1 MKGGG
6 RRHHGLAHDGRW
18 QRTGRRNHGL
28 ARDGRWQCHGRPR
41 HHGLSHDGR
50 PTTDGLRTHLG
61 HDRRRAG
68 RGRSRPRRQEGE
80 RQATTHGGLVAEVR
94 RAGRGRGRPRL
105 RAGLELG
112 PEEAWRRTGRR
123 GAARRER
130 ERQAT
135 TTLEEGPRTHLRRRR
150 QGTSPDPW
158 RPQGRVL
165 STGDQRKKNERDRP
179 ERTRVLDGRIQ
190 CDLTKG
196 YFGLFM

>member
-80 RQATTHGGLVAEVR
+80 RHRGGA
-94 RAGRGRGRPRL
+94 
-105 RAGLELG
+105 
-112 PEEAWRRTGRR
+112 AWSRR
-123 GAARRER
+123 GPPTP
-130 ERQAT
+130 T
-135 TTLEEGPRTHLRRRR
+135 TSVKLLVPSNFSPCRTPVKNQQDPGKPSPGSTVASRCKL
-150 QGTSPDPW
+150 QSKICTSMTINWPKPMYT
-158 RPQGRVL
+158 
-165 STGDQRKKNERDRP
+165 S
-179 ERTRVLDGRIQ
+179 
-190 CDLTKG
+190 
-196 YFGLFM
+196 M